1 MEGPN
6 VVVESTGM
14 YGSSK
19 LKRYELSTGRTLNEV
34 ALPKA
39 YFGEGAVAVNGII
52 YQMTYR
58 ERVIRLY
65 REDTFEL
72 TEEISMPRE
81 IREGWGMTT
90 DNTTIY
96 VTDGSNNIYLINPDN
111 FAVTK
116 TLPIVNSDGRR
127 VMNLNELEYINGEL
141 WANIYFSRRIAVIDA
156 ATGTVKYFVDLT
168 GLGAVDETYHWNGG
182 EVLNGIA
189 YDGSRILVTG
199 KYWRHIYAIAV
210 N

>member
-1 MEGPN
+1 MEGPD

-14 YGSSK
+14 YGESK
-19 LKRYELSTGRTLNEV
+19 LRRYELSTGRVLTEV
-34 ALPKA
+34 ELPKA
-39 YFGEGAVAVNGII
+39 YFGEGAVCVNDII

-58 ERVIRLY
+58 ERVVRKY
-65 REDTFEL
+65 QKATFALLEEL
-72 TEEISMPRE
+72 TMPRE
-81 IREGWGMTT
+81 VREGWGMTT

-96 VTDGSNNIYLINPDN
+96 VTDGSNNVYFIDPGT
-111 FAVTK
+111 FRVTR
-116 TLPIVNSDGRR
+116 TVPIVDSDGRR

-141 WANIYFSRRIAVIDA
+141 WANIYFSRRIVVIDP
-156 ATGTVKYFVDLT
+156 ATGSVKYFVDLS
-168 GLGAVDETYHWNGG
+168 GLGASDETYRWNSG

>member
-1 MEGPN
+1 MEGPD

-14 YGSSK
+14 YGESK
-19 LKRYELSTGRTLNEV
+19 LRRYELSTGRVLTEV
-34 ALPKA
+34 ELPKA
-39 YFGEGAVAVNGII
+39 YFGEGAVCVNDII

-58 ERVIRLY
+58 ERVVRKY
-65 REDTFEL
+65 QKATFALLEEL
-72 TEEISMPRE
+72 TMPRE
-81 IREGWGMTT
+81 VREGWGMTT

-96 VTDGSNNIYLINPDN
+96 VTDGSNNVYFIDPGT
-111 FAVTK
+111 FRVTR
-116 TLPIVNSDGRR
+116 TVPIVDSDGRR

-141 WANIYFSRRIAVIDA
+141 WANIYFSRRIVVIDP
-156 ATGTVKYFVDLT
+156 ATGSVKYFVDLS
-168 GLGAVDETYHWNGG
+168 GLSASDETYRWNSG

>member
-1 MEGPN
+1 MEGPD

-14 YGSSK
+14 YGESK
-19 LKRYELSTGRTLNEV
+19 LRRYELSTGRVLTEV
-34 ALPKA
+34 ELPKA
-39 YFGEGAVAVNGII
+39 YFGEGAVCVNDII

-58 ERVIRLY
+58 ERVVRKY
-65 REDTFEL
+65 QKATFALLEEL
-72 TEEISMPRE
+72 TMPRE
-81 IREGWGMTT
+81 VREGWGMTT

-96 VTDGSNNIYLINPDN
+96 VTDGSNNVYFIDPGT
-111 FAVTK
+111 FRVTR
-116 TLPIVNSDGRR
+116 TVPIVDSDGRR

-141 WANIYFSRRIAVIDA
+141 WANIYFSRRIVVIDP
-156 ATGTVKYFVDLT
+156 ATGSVKYFVDLS
-168 GLGAVDETYHWNGG
+168 GLGASDETYRWSSG

>member
-1 MEGPN
+1 
-6 VVVESTGM
+6 M
-14 YGSSK
+14 YGESK
-19 LKRYELSTGRTLNEV
+19 LRRYELSTGRVLTEV
-34 ALPKA
+34 ELPKA
-39 YFGEGAVAVNGII
+39 YFGEGAVCVNDII

-58 ERVIRLY
+58 ERVVRKY
-65 REDTFEL
+65 QKATFALLEEL
-72 TEEISMPRE
+72 TMPRE
-81 IREGWGMTT
+81 VREGWGMTT

-96 VTDGSNNIYLINPDN
+96 VTDGSNNVYFIDPGT
-111 FAVTK
+111 FRVTR
-116 TLPIVNSDGRR
+116 TVPIVDSDGRR

-141 WANIYFSRRIAVIDA
+141 WANIYFSRRIVVIDP
-156 ATGTVKYFVDLT
+156 ATGSVKYFVDLS
-168 GLGAVDETYHWNGG
+168 GLSASDETYRWNSG

>member
-14 YGSSK
+14 YGESK
-19 LKRYELSTGRTLNEV
+19 LRRYELSTGRVLTEV
-34 ALPKA
+34 ELPKA
-39 YFGEGAVAVNGII
+39 YFGEGAVGVNGFI

-58 ERVIRLY
+58 ERIVRKY
-65 REDTFEL
+65 QQDTFALIEEL
-72 TEEISMPRE
+72 AMPRE
-81 IREGWGMTT
+81 VREGWGMTT
-90 DNTTIY
+90 DNSTIY
-96 VTDGSNNIYLINPDN
+96 VTDGSNNVYFVDPHT
-111 FAVTK
+111 FGVTR
-116 TLPIVNSDGRR
+116 TLPIVDSDGRR
-127 VMNLNELEYINGEL
+127 MMNLNELEYINGEL
-141 WANIYFSRRIAVIDA
+141 WANIYFSRRVVVIDPT
-156 ATGTVKYFVDLT
+156 TGSVKYFVDLS
-168 GLGAVDETYHWNGG
+168 GLGAPDESYRWSSG

>member
-1 MEGPN
+1 MEGQD

-14 YGSSK
+14 YGESK
-19 LKRYELSTGRTLNEV
+19 LRRYELSTGRIINEIQ
-34 ALPKA
+34 LPKA
-39 YFGEGAVAVNGII
+39 YFGEGASLLNGFI

-58 ERVIRLY
+58 ERVIRKY
-65 REDTFEL
+65 HASTFEL
-72 TEEISMPRE
+72 VEELTMPRE

-90 DNTTIY
+90 DNSSLF
-96 VTDGSNNIYLINPDN
+96 VTDGSNNVYVVNPEG
-111 FAVTK
+111 FTVVRTI
-116 TLPIVNSDGRR
+116 PIVDMNGRR
-127 VMNLNELEYINGEL
+127 VMNLNELEYINGEI
-141 WANIYFSRRIAVIDA
+141 WANIYFGRRIVVIDP
-156 ATGTVKYFVDLT
+156 ATGSVKYFVDLS
-168 GLGAVDETYHWNGG
+168 GLSAPDETYHWNYG